1 MRSHRIRITLAFVLA
16 SLVAACSSPTPTY
29 VRDTDVVGLDDP
41 AMSLGLDARDIDR
54 LFLENLNAM
63 QSSAWYNA
71 QAGGD
76 RQVVAVLT
84 IANQT
89 TEHVDGALD
98 ALIGRVETDLVNSGR
113 YDVVAYDMREQIL
126 HELEMQQGAAFDAS
140 RAMPL
145 GRQLGVHYFVT
156 GRLYDNAE
164 RTAEMRRVQY
174 FMFMQ
179 AIEVATGRI
188 AWQAESNLTK
198 GLVPLDD

>member
-1 MRSHRIRITLAFVLA
+1 
-16 SLVAACSSPTPTY
+16 
-29 VRDTDVVGLDDP
+29 
-41 AMSLGLDARDIDR
+41 MSLGLDARDIDR